1 MMQVI
6 ASLPRDAARRQLVVP
21 LDLLERHGS
30 GLEEVFSGKPTPA
43 IGKALDELA
52 AEAGQH
58 LKTALDLLHEAPPAI
73 RPILLPLAL
82 VRRDI
87 VRRSRAAADPFQP
100 PAPSHLA
107 ILWTLWR
114 ASRSRT
120 FRSR

>member
-1 MMQVI
+1 MI
-6 ASLPRDAARRQLVVP
+6 AALPRDAARRQLFVP

-30 GLEEVFSGKPTPA
+30 GIEEVFAGKPTPA

-52 AEAGQH
+52 AEAREH
-58 LKTALDLLHEAPPAI
+58 LDTALQLLAEAPPAI

-87 VRRSRAAADPFQP
+87 TRRSHGQADPFQP
-100 PAPSHLA
+100 QARSHLS

-120 FRSR
+120 FRPR